1 MTFAC
6 LPPRPDPHPPRFAMP
21 PGATDCHAHVI
32 GLPPDYPFVEER
44 SYTPPEATVEAFRAM
59 HTALGI
65 QRAVIVTPSIHGTDN
80 RITLE
85 GIAAYGDARGVAVVG
100 PEITDA
106 ELDELNAGGIRG
118 IRLNVLMGGGVGLD
132 AFRSLAPRVAE
143 LGWHVQL
150 LIHIHEH
157 LEAME
162 DEIRTTGVPVV
173 VDHMGYLPARE
184 GPEHP
189 SFRRLCALLRD
200 GVAWVKVSGNYRIAR
215 DAPHYR
221 SAIPLARALIAANRE
236 RVVWGTDWPHVALT
250 RGMPDTGDL
259 TDALS
264 DYASNRA
271 TLRSILVDN
280 PARLY
285 GFGESAG

>member
-6 LPPRPDPHPPRFAMP
+6 LPPRPDPHPPGFAMP

-32 GLPPDYPFVEER
+32 GLPPDYPFVPER
-44 SYTPPEATVEAFRAM
+44 SYTPPEATVAAFRAM
-59 HTALGI
+59 HARLGI
-65 QRAVIVTPSIHGTDN
+65 ERAVIVTPSIHGTDN

-100 PEITDA
+100 PEIGDDA
-106 ELDELNAGGIRG
+106 LDDLHAGGIRG

-132 AFRSLAPRVAE
+132 AFRTLAPRVAE
-143 LGWHVQL
+143 RGWHVQL

-157 LEAME
+157 LETIE
-162 DEIRTTGVPVV
+162 DEIRAAGVPVV

-184 GPEHP
+184 GPDHP
-189 SFRRLCALLRD
+189 AFRRLCALLSE

-215 DAPHYR
+215 DAPRYA
-221 SAIPLARALIAANRE
+221 SAIPLAQALIAANPE
-236 RVVWGTDWPHVALT
+236 RVVWGTDWPHVAL
-250 RGMPDTGDL
+250 REGMPDTGDL
-259 TDALS
+259 TDALA
-264 DYASNRA
+264 DYAPDEAVRQA
-271 TLRSILVDN
+271 ILVDN

-285 GFGESAG
+285 GFAR